1 VSQFPSAGIEPLILI
16 VWPYVVTF
24 FSSKTT
30 DTEFGVVHVVLLLVV
45 EVDRVVPPV

>member
-1 VSQFPSAGIEPLILI
+1 MSQLPSAGTEPLILM

-30 DTEFGVVHVVLLLVV
+30 DTDVGVVHVVLLLVV
-45 EVDRVVPPV
+45 EVDRFVLPV